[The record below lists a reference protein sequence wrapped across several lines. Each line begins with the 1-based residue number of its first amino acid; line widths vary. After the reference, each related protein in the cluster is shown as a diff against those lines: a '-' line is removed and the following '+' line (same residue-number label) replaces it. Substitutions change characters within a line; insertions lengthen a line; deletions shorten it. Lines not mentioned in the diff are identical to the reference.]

1 MGEIV
6 ARIGWI
12 YEPRPIEL
20 DVQQLNVVRF
30 CRGAKQGRT
39 QENLRVGTNQVNGG
53 IACINFAEVEFF
65 SLKYEQTQL
74 KNQNFE
80 WGLRASLTARRKR
93 TKSVCLSPAS
103 KNLGKTLIKRPNV
116 N

>member
-1 MGEIV
+1 MHMETHMVWCDRMSRSWDVCIYVTIMGEIV

-39 QENLRVGTNQVNGG
+39 QENLRVGTNQVSGS
-53 IACINFAEVEFF
+53 IAC
-65 SLKYEQTQL
+65 
-74 KNQNFE
+74 
-80 WGLRASLTARRKR
+80 
-93 TKSVCLSPAS
+93 
-103 KNLGKTLIKRPNV
+103 
-116 N
+116 